1 MPKITI
7 VRPYE
12 WANKQRNTHVY
23 IDGERVGQVGID
35 QTAQFDVTPGKHTVV
50 LKQKWLSGGSSKP
63 LKVDLSNKEE
73 ITIKMKSFKYNWLI
87 FIILFPL
94 INSTYLTLIDIDS
107 FLIKVIGNFLVAGLI
122 YLIVYILY
130 LRTGF
135 IKVKEVDV
143 VDSKKI
149 TKEEQARLIS
159 KIMEADEKD
168 GLYDM

>member
-12 WANKQRNTHVY
+12 WFNQESKTNIY
-23 IDGERVGQVGID
+23 IDGEKIGHVGID
-35 QTAQFDVTPGKHTVV
+35 QIAQFEVSPEKHKIVF
-50 LKQKWLSGGSSKP
+50 KQRWSGGSKP
-63 LKVDLSNKEE
+63 LVVDLSDNKN
-73 ITIKMKSFKYNWLI
+73 ITIKIKSFKYNWLI

-94 INSTYLTLIDIDS
+94 INSTYLTLIDIDN
-107 FLIKVIGNFLVAGLI
+107 FMIKVIGNFLVAGLI
-122 YLIVYILY
+122 YVIVYILF

-135 IKVKEVDV
+135 IRVEEVEV
-143 VDSKKI
+143 VDSKQI

-159 KIMEADEKD
+159 KIMEADERD

>member
-12 WANKQRNTHVY
+12 WFNQESNTNIY
-23 IDGERVGQVGID
+23 IDGEKVGLVSID
-35 QTAQFDVTPGKHTVV
+35 QTAKFDVTLGKHKIE
-50 LKQKWLSGGSSKP
+50 LKQRWSGGSKP
-63 LKVDLSNKEE
+63 LVVDLNDNKD

-94 INSTYLTLIDIDS
+94 INSTYLTLINIDS

-122 YLIVYILY
+122 YLIVYILF

-135 IKVKEVDV
+135 IRIEV
-143 VDSKKI
+143 VDSKEI
-149 TKEEQARLIS
+149 TKENQAI
-159 KIMEADEKD
+159 KK
-168 GLYDM
+168 